1 MSGVS
6 SRIRKSLALV
16 VGTVAI
22 VLGSVMVP
30 TPVGAE
36 IDSVTVV
43 PSPNRGTTVNV
54 LDSVSCVSESWCV
67 AVGNSRDVLVRQTL
81 VLLWDGSSWSVV
93 PSPNV
98 GDGSNSLLSVS
109 CLSPS
114 SCIAVGHA
122 SVDSVRQT
130 LALKWDGSSWSVVPS
145 PNIGD
150 EDNQLSSVSCVSS
163 SFCIAVGRASVD
175 SVRQTLV
182 QVWDGSSWSVVSS
195 PSSSGVD
202 NQLDSV
208 SCVSTSSCVA
218 VGDTFDGSV
227 SATLSQVWDGT
238 SWSVVPSPNPSDS
251 FSTLNAV
258 SCVSSSWCTAV
269 GGFVGEGGILRT
281 EALVWDGSSW
291 SVMPSPS
298 LSSGDHRLNS
308 VSCASSSSC
317 VAVGEFA
324 QTEDEDVAL
333 VMVWDGSSW
342 SVLPSPN
349 PSPGASSFPEGVWC
363 ASTATCTAV
372 GYSYDGVFAGT
383 LVMSLTGPEPMPVPD
398 PIDPIAPAFTG

>member
-1 MSGVS
+1 MSGVR
-6 SRIRKSLALV
+6 SRIRKSVALV
-16 VGTVAI
+16 AGTVAI
-22 VLGSVMVP
+22 VLGSVMIP
-30 TPVGAE
+30 TPAGAV
-36 IDSVTVV
+36 IDSVTIV

-54 LDSVSCVSESWCV
+54 LDSVSCVSQSWCV
-67 AVGNSRDVLVRQTL
+67 AVGNSRGVLVRQTL

-93 PSPNV
+93 PSPNL

-130 LALKWDGSSWSVVPS
+130 L
-145 PNIGD
+145 
-150 EDNQLSSVSCVSS
+150 
-163 SFCIAVGRASVD
+163 
-175 SVRQTLV
+175 V
-182 QVWDGSSWSVVSS
+182 QVWDGSSWSVVPT

-202 NQLDSV
+202 KQLDSV

-218 VGDTFDGSV
+218 VGNTFDGSV

-251 FSTLNAV
+251 FSTLNAA

-291 SVMPSPS
+291 SV
-298 LSSGDHRLNS
+298 
-308 VSCASSSSC
+308 
-317 VAVGEFA
+317 
-324 QTEDEDVAL
+324 
-333 VMVWDGSSW
+333 
-342 SVLPSPN
+342 LPSPN
-349 PSPGASSFPEGVWC
+349 PSPGAESFLEGVWC

-383 LVMSLTGPEPMPVPD
+383 VVMSLTGPEPMPVPD